1 MAERHT
7 HGADRYQEV
16 SRGLRRTAA
25 AGLRNGLADV
35 LPYEWRRGE
44 AQREAALAARLA
56 WIRRVAELRALERN
70 ADG

>member
-16 SRGLRRTAA
+16 SLGLRRTAA

-56 WIRRVAELRALERN
+56 WIRRVAELRARERE